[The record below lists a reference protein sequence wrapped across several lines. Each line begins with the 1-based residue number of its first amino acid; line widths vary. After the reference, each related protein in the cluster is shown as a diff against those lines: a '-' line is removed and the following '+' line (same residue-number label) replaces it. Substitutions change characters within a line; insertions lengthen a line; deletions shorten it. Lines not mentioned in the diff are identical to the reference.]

1 MHSELHTFLT
11 SVKLEVKDQMAL
23 IHRIWL
29 HLCNGSQQICEVE
42 YRDMRF
48 SIKRIVTTQDFKN
61 SPIRGFIK
69 RLQGDL
75 MNLFKK
81 LREED
86 SSNEKTVMLKCLRV
100 MTQMREGVSE

>member
-1 MHSELHTFLT
+1 MYSELAMLLT
-11 SVKLEVKDQMAL
+11 SAELEVKEQMVL

-29 HLCNGSQQICEVE
+29 YLCNGSQKICEVK
-42 YRDMRF
+42 YRDTRF
-48 SIKRIVTTQDFKN
+48 SIKRIATTQDFKN

-86 SSNEKTVMLKCLRV
+86 SSNVKTVMLKCLRV
-100 MTQMREGVSE
+100 MTQMREEVSE